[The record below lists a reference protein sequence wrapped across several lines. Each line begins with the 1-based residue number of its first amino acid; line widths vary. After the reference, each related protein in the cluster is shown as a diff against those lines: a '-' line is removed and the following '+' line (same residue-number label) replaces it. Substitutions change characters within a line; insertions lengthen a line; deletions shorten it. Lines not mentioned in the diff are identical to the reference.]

1 MDNNQVTA
9 EWIAQQR
16 QISEIVNMT
25 YEDAPGSVVPLL
37 KQLEKSQTAALD
49 ALEASMKRE
58 AEMDATIARLT
69 VERDAAIV
77 DLRGSGACFSCKHF
91 RRNGG
96 NCFGAGRCRTE
107 GISIF
112 PCDEPGE
119 YMISIPDDGRD
130 FYEWRSLCAENA
142 PSGAESE

>member
-49 ALEASMKRE
+49 ALEASMRRE
-58 AEMDATIARLT
+58 AEKDVTIARLT
-69 VERDAAIV
+69 AERDAEKRRADAAVLDLERVMKLAHEWKDV
-77 DLRGSGACFSCKHF
+77 DAVCEVCVTECKRTVTGTGRHFVCTKPKWRG
-91 RRNGG
+91 
-96 NCFGAGRCRTE
+96 
-107 GISIF
+107 
-112 PCDEPGE
+112 P
-119 YMISIPDDGRD
+119 
-130 FYEWRSLCAENA
+130 CAENA
-142 PSGAESE
+142 QEVRE